1 MNKIEWDTEEG
12 VLDENDLW
20 KLFSDRPDQPSE
32 TIQLFS
38 EIKPLLRKMR
48 FKDEHRRYHV
58 YRIGVEND
66 TPLGTR
72 YRATVTQRNLRA
84 VATVIAGRG
93 DNTDAAIQYLGQ
105 SEVDPECP
113 VLEPAPAKLPR
124 RQKAVTAPNVVPDAK
139 KFAKDDTLDKIVTS
153 YFATLTAEPFTYGG
167 KEYLPRDVH
176 VSPGI
181 LRGYT
186 CPAMCGGCCPRFS
199 LDYIAPDGVPSGVKH
214 PLTRRVVEFNWR
226 EVEVWSDM
234 QRDHSNP
241 KCRNLNL
248 EDGRCGI
255 HGFQPFSC
263 DFELLR
269 SIIQEKSPRA
279 DFTQKLYGRGW
290 AMMRVDGERGALCEM
305 TPPTPEARADVDRR
319 LARLETWMAHFGLNP
334 KRVSYIRQHLD
345 QIAETGKPLVITGDI
360 PLASSDWRRAR

>member
-1 MNKIEWDTEEG
+1 MNKVEWEG
-12 VLDENDLW
+12 ILDEGDLW
-20 KLFSDRPDQPSE
+20 KLFSDHPDKPSE
-32 TIQLFS
+32 TILFFS
-38 EIKPLLRKMR
+38 EIKPLLKKMR
-48 FKDEHRRYHV
+48 FMDEARRYQV
-58 YRIGVEND
+58 YSH
-66 TPLGTR
+66 GTGYPDRPEDAR

-84 VATVIAGRG
+84 VATAIAGRG
-93 DNTDAAIQYLGQ
+93 NNDAAIQYLGR
-105 SEVDPECP
+105 SEADPARPTPTPEIVQQP
-113 VLEPAPAKLPR
+113 KKALTAHEALPD
-124 RQKAVTAPNVVPDAK
+124 VK

-153 YFATLTAEPFTYGG
+153 YFATLTAEPFSYGG

-199 LDYIAPDGVPSGVKH
+199 LDYIAPDGVPSGTRH
-214 PLTRRVVEFNWR
+214 PLTRRVVEFNGR

-248 EDGRCGI
+248 DDGRCGI

-290 AMMRVDGERGALCEM
+290 AMMRIDGERGALCKM
-305 TPPTPEARADVDRR
+305 TPPTTEARADVDRR
-319 LARLETWMAHFGLNP
+319 LARLETWMTHFGLNP

-345 QIAETGKPLVITGDI
+345 QIAETGKPLVITGETEA
-360 PLASSDWRRAR
+360 P